1 MIYKK
6 LCLIILSGVI
16 FTLLIGCSKLT
27 TASQN
32 NLSQIKQ
39 VKVEN
44 AKSESINK
52 VSEISGTLQPFEE
65 STVSFEVSGTINSL
79 NAQEGS
85 NVNKDDILATVD
97 SRNYE
102 LQVSQ
107 AQANV
112 DKASAAVRQTEKGAR
127 EQQIQQA
134 KLKVEQAKT
143 AYNQAV
149 VDFGRNK
156 TLFESGAITQS
167 DYEKSQNSESAAQK
181 DLEAAKQTY
190 SLITE
195 GATEEEKEQV
205 NAAYDQAN
213 STKEQA
219 ELTLSKTSLKSP
231 INGVVISKSISKGQ
245 LISAGTPAY
254 TIGNIDKLKVLLS
267 VPDYEISS
275 WKIGDNVS
283 AKLYDDS
290 MDGTVTNIFAATN
303 ENTSSIN
310 VEVTIDNTD
319 HKWHSGQVVT
329 CCHNSED
336 RQGLFLPKEAVISTG
351 DSSPYVFI
359 LKDNKAIKTKVEI
372 GVLKNN
378 ELEIKAGV
386 NQSDSVI
393 IEGMDRLSDN
403 DDVKVLGSDK

>member
-6 LCLIILSGVI
+6 LCLTVLSGVI
-16 FTLLIGCSKLT
+16 FTSLIGCSKST
-27 TASQN
+27 TTSQN
-32 NLSQIKQ
+32 SLSQIKQ

-65 STVSFEVSGTINSL
+65 STVSFEVLGTINSL
-79 NAQEGS
+79 NVQEGS

-112 DKASAAVRQTEKGAR
+112 DKASAAVRQTENGAR

-134 KLKVEQAKT
+134 KLKLEQAET
-143 AYNQAV
+143 AYKQAV

-156 TLFESGAITQS
+156 TLFEAGAITQS
-167 DYEKSQNSESAAQK
+167 DYEKFQNSESAAQK
-181 DLEAAKQTY
+181 DLESAKQTY

-219 ELTLSKTSLKSP
+219 QLTLSKTSLKSP
-231 INGVVISKSISKGQ
+231 INGVVISKFISQGQ
-245 LISAGTPAY
+245 LISAGIPAY
-254 TIGNIDKLKVLLS
+254 KIGNIDKLKVLLS
-267 VPDYEISS
+267 VPDYEISL

-303 ENTSSIN
+303 ASTGSIS
-310 VEVTIDNTD
+310 VEVTIDNAN
-319 HKWHSGQVVT
+319 HKWRSGQVVT
-329 CCHNSED
+329 CSHKADSSK
-336 RQGLFLPKEAVISTG
+336 GIFLPKEAVISTG
-351 DSSPYVFI
+351 GSSPYVFI

-372 GVLKNN
+372 GMLKNN
-378 ELEIKAGV
+378 ELEIKSGV

>member
-6 LCLIILSGVI
+6 LCLIVLLGVI
-16 FTLLIGCSKLT
+16 FTLLIGCSKST

-79 NAQEGS
+79 NVQEGS

-97 SRNYE
+97 SRSYE

-134 KLKVEQAKT
+134 KLKVEQAET

-149 VDFGRNK
+149 VDSGRNK
-156 TLFESGAITQS
+156 TLFEAGAITQS
-167 DYEKSQNSESAAQK
+167 DYEKFQNSESAAQK

-231 INGVVISKSISKGQ
+231 INGVVISKSISQGQ
-245 LISAGTPAY
+245 LISAGIPAY
-254 TIGNIDKLKVLLS
+254 KIGNIDKLKVLLS
-267 VPDYEISS
+267 VPDYEISL

-290 MDGTVTNIFAATN
+290 MDGTVTNIFSATN
-303 ENTSSIN
+303 ESTGSIN

-329 CCHNSED
+329 CSHNSED

-351 DSSPYVFI
+351 GSSPYVFI
-359 LKDNKAIKTKVEI
+359 LKDNKAIETKVEI

-378 ELEIKAGV
+378 ELEIKSGV
-386 NQSDSVI
+386 NQSDCVI

-403 DDVKVLGSDK
+403 DDVKVLGSDE

>member
-6 LCLIILSGVI
+6 LCLIVLSGVI
-16 FTLLIGCSKLT
+16 LTLLIGCSKST
-27 TASQN
+27 TASQK
-32 NLSQIKQ
+32 NLSEIKQ

-44 AKSESINK
+44 IKSKSIDS
-52 VSEISGTLQPFEE
+52 VSELSGTLQPLEE
-65 STVSFEVSGTINSL
+65 TKVSFEVSGTINSL
-79 NAQEGS
+79 NVKEG
-85 NVNKDDILATVD
+85 NYVNKDDILATVD
-97 SRNYE
+97 NKNYE

-112 DKASAAVRQTEKGAR
+112 DKASAAVRQVEKGAR
-127 EQQIQQA
+127 EQEVQQA
-134 KLKVEQAKT
+134 KLKVEQAET
-143 AYNQAV
+143 AYNQAG
-149 VDFGRNK
+149 VDFSRNK
-156 TLFESGAITQS
+156 TLFEAGAITQS
-167 DYEKSQNSESAAQK
+167 DYEKFQNSEIAAQK
-181 DLEAAKQTY
+181 DLEAAKQAY

-195 GATEEEKEQV
+195 GATEEEKEQASATY
-205 NAAYDQAN
+205 NQAN
-213 STKEQA
+213 SAKEQA
-219 ELTLSKTSLKSP
+219 ELALLKTSLKSP
-231 INGVVISKSISKGQ
+231 INGVVISKSISQGQ

-254 TIGNIDKLKVLLS
+254 TIGNVDKLKVLLS

-303 ENTSSIN
+303 ENTGSIN

-319 HKWHSGQVVT
+319 HKWHSGQVVA
-329 CCHNSED
+329 CSHSSED

-351 DSSPYVFI
+351 GSSPYVFI

-378 ELEIKAGV
+378 ELEIKSGV

-403 DDVKVLGSDK
+403 DDVKVLGSDE

>member
-6 LCLIILSGVI
+6 LCLIVLSGVI
-16 FTLLIGCSKLT
+16 FTSLIGCSKST

-44 AKSESINK
+44 AKSENINK
-52 VSEISGTLQPFEE
+52 VSEISATLQPFEE
-65 STVSFEVSGTINSL
+65 STVSFEVSGTINFL
-79 NAQEGS
+79 NVQEGS

-112 DKASAAVRQTEKGAR
+112 DKALAAVRQTEKGAR

-134 KLKVEQAKT
+134 KLKVEQAET
-143 AYNQAV
+143 AYNQAAI
-149 VDFGRNK
+149 DFGRNK
-156 TLFESGAITQS
+156 TLFEAGAITQS
-167 DYEKSQNSESAAQK
+167 DYEKFQNSESAAQK
-181 DLEAAKQTY
+181 DLESAKQTY

-219 ELTLSKTSLKSP
+219 ELTLSKISLKSP
-231 INGVVISKSISKGQ
+231 INGVVISKSISQGQ
-245 LISAGTPAY
+245 LISAGIPAY
-254 TIGNIDKLKVLLS
+254 KIGNIDKLKVLLS

-303 ENTSSIN
+303 ASTGSIS
-310 VEVTIDNTD
+310 VEVTIDNAN
-319 HKWHSGQVVT
+319 HKWRSGQVVT
-329 CCHNSED
+329 CSHKADSSK
-336 RQGLFLPKEAVISTG
+336 GIFLPKEAVISTG
-351 DSSPYVFI
+351 GSSPYVFI

-372 GVLKNN
+372 GMLKNN

-403 DDVKVLGSDK
+403 DDVKVLGSDE

>member
-6 LCLIILSGVI
+6 LCLLVLSGVI
-16 FTLLIGCSKLT
+16 FTSLIGCSKST

-79 NAQEGS
+79 NVQEGS

-134 KLKVEQAKT
+134 KLKVEQAET

-149 VDFGRNK
+149 VDFNRNK
-156 TLFESGAITQS
+156 TLFEAGAITQS
-167 DYEKSQNSESAAQK
+167 DYEKFQNIESSAKK
-181 DLEAAKQTY
+181 DLETAKQAY
-190 SLITE
+190 YLIID

-205 NAAYDQAN
+205 NAAFDAAN

-245 LISAGTPAY
+245 LISAGIPAY
-254 TIGNIDKLKVLLS
+254 KIGNIDKLKVLLS

-275 WKIGDNVS
+275 WKTGDNVS
-283 AKLYDDS
+283 AKLYDAS
-290 MDGTVTNIFAATN
+290 IDGTVTNIFAATN
-303 ENTSSIN
+303 ENTGSIN
-310 VEVTIDNTD
+310 VEVTIDNKD

-329 CCHNSED
+329 CSHNSED
-336 RQGLFLPKEAVISTG
+336 TQGLFLPKEAVISTG
-351 DSSPYVFI
+351 VHHLMF
-359 LKDNKAIKTKVEI
+359 LF
-372 GVLKNN
+372 
-378 ELEIKAGV
+378 
-386 NQSDSVI
+386 
-393 IEGMDRLSDN
+393 
-403 DDVKVLGSDK
+403 